1 MDNLFDYLKWRSD
14 LSFSKCRVNELDMAL
29 FSQIILIPYSLHIEM
44 PMSKTEDSITIK
56 ELSQLVEYNK
66 ENFVKK
72 MGLINPPQILDILIE
87 MGKSHRFQDLVISN
101 YESDICTNR
110 EIQFTTF
117 CIDLDEHTRVIVY
130 SGTDDTIIGW
140 KEDFNMMF
148 TFPTPAQETA
158 LKYLKRY
165 SEDKEVYIVGHSKG
179 GNLAMY
185 STLNVKQEIFDK
197 IKKVYCFDAPGIS
210 VDIDNTEDEMNRFK
224 KIYGYVPQTS
234 IIGRLFNHYEKERVV
249 SSTNLGLYQH
259 DLLSWEVS
267 VNKFKRIDKRDK
279 DSEHIENKISK
290 MLATMSPV
298 MKEEFVEIGYGLFM
312 RTKAETLT
320 DLNNRKSQV
329 VKQYMNI
336 KKEERKVLETV
347 MSELL
352 LDKVFLRNIY
362 YVIKETF
369 GKSKEKKK
377 FIKDNEKK

>member
-148 TFPTPAQETA
+148 TFPTPAQKTA

-185 STLNVKQEIFDK
+185 STLHVKQEIFDK

-210 VDIDNTEDEMNRFK
+210 VDIDETEEEMNRFK

>member
-185 STLNVKQEIFDK
+185 STLHVKQEIFDK

-210 VDIDNTEDEMNRFK
+210 VDIDETEEEMNRFK

>member
-29 FSQIILIPYSLHIEM
+29 FSQIILIPYSLHIKM

-165 SEDKEVYIVGHSKG
+165 HTGPS
-179 GNLAMY
+179 
-185 STLNVKQEIFDK
+185 
-197 IKKVYCFDAPGIS
+197 
-210 VDIDNTEDEMNRFK
+210 
-224 KIYGYVPQTS
+224 
-234 IIGRLFNHYEKERVV
+234 
-249 SSTNLGLYQH
+249 
-259 DLLSWEVS
+259 
-267 VNKFKRIDKRDK
+267 
-279 DSEHIENKISK
+279 
-290 MLATMSPV
+290 
-298 MKEEFVEIGYGLFM
+298 
-312 RTKAETLT
+312 
-320 DLNNRKSQV
+320 
-329 VKQYMNI
+329 
-336 KKEERKVLETV
+336 
-347 MSELL
+347 
-352 LDKVFLRNIY
+352 
-362 YVIKETF
+362 
-369 GKSKEKKK
+369 
-377 FIKDNEKK
+377 

>member
-29 FSQIILIPYSLHIEM
+29 FSQIILIPYSLHIKM

-259 DLLSWEVS
+259 DLFSWEVC